1 MQNLGWATAQ
11 LYCKRKGDCIAIHCI
26 VLQRSKLRRIK
37 LSCNTLE
44 CIAIEVA
51 GLGGNCIAIQFSGQQ
66 VCIAIQTVL

>member
-1 MQNLGWATAQ
+1 MLEGQN
-11 LYCKRKGDCIAIHCI
+11 CIEKGE
-26 VLQRSKLRRIK
+26 V
-37 LSCNTLE
+37 